1 MPDSC
6 TPGNP
11 STHVETND
19 EHTSNGPS
27 VYLETFG
34 CQMNVLDS
42 QLVTSQLRSL
52 GYRFTD
58 SQNHAD
64 VILYNTCSVREQ
76 AENKVWSRVG
86 KIGRIKK
93 SDRPDLV
100 LGVIGC
106 MAERDGQ
113 DMIRKHP
120 QIDLLCGP
128 GELDKLPMLIDN
140 VMKTEVETRGGI
152 KTARENDA
160 IALQGN
166 TSRRSGTL
174 EAAGDDLE
182 NLDLTRSFAP
192 GDNLAEGKSAYVRI
206 TRGCNKFCTYCVVPH
221 TRGREIHRPPTAI
234 LDECRKLAEAGV
246 IEITLLGQTVN
257 HYHFDNAH
265 AITVNGVEQPQIGR
279 AVKNT
284 GTGAEGDE
292 RPWESET
299 TTSFADL
306 LAQIHDENPT
316 LKRIRFVTSFPRDFG
331 DDILDVIAS
340 RPRLCK
346 YFHLPVQT
354 GSNNMLKTMNRGY
367 QVEEYYQ
374 LVDRIREKM
383 PDAEL
388 ATDIICGF
396 CGETEEDHEDTK
408 KLLEYCQ
415 YKSAFIFKYSPRP
428 GTIAYDKLPD
438 DISDEVKRRRNN
450 ELIDLQHEISK
461 KRHAAYIGKTV
472 EVFVEGVSQ
481 KTQKENKRYAA
492 SNVDIGWDKGTTQ
505 TVTQMSGR
513 TEGDII
519 VAFDGDESMIGQM
532 VNVTIESSA
541 ALTVVGQL
549 A

>member
-6 TPGNP
+6 NTPG
-11 STHVETND
+11 SSQIED
-19 EHTSNGPS
+19 EDQHASSGPS

-58 SQNHAD
+58 SQKHAD

-86 KIGRIKK
+86 KIGRLKK

-140 VMKTEVETRGGI
+140 VMKTQVETRGGI
-152 KTARENDA
+152 RTARENDA

-166 TSRRSGTL
+166 TSRRSATL

-182 NLDLTRSFAP
+182 MLDLTRSFAP
-192 GDNLAEGKSAYVRI
+192 GDNLSEGKSAYVRI

-221 TRGREIHRPPTAI
+221 TRGREIHRPPEAI
-234 LDECRKLAEAGV
+234 LEECRKLVEAGV

-265 AITVNGVEQPQIGR
+265 AVTINGVIQPQIGR

-284 GTGAEGDE
+284 GNGAEDE
-292 RPWESET
+292 QRPWESST

-306 LAQIHDENPT
+306 LAQIHDELPD
-316 LKRIRFVTSFPRDFG
+316 LKRLRFVTSFPRDFG

-346 YFHLPVQT
+346 YFHLPVQS
-354 GSNNMLKTMNRGY
+354 GSNRMLKAMNRGY
-367 QVEEYYQ
+367 EVQDYYD
-374 LVDRIREKM
+374 LIDRIRAKM
-383 PDAEL
+383 PEAEL

-450 ELIDLQHEISK
+450 ELLAIQHEISV
-461 KRHAAYIGKTV
+461 KRHAAYVGKTV
-472 EVFVEGVSQ
+472 DIFVEGVSQ

-492 SNVDIGWDKGTTQ
+492 SNVDIGWDKGAVETI
-505 TVTQMSGR
+505 TQMSGR
-513 TEGDII
+513 TDGDLIT
-519 VAFDGDESMIGQM
+519 VFDGEESMIGKM
-532 VNVTIESSA
+532 VRAKIESAA
-541 ALTVVGQL
+541 ALTLFGVL
-549 A
+549 SS